1 MDRRRNPFAPGAGT
15 PPPELAGRAVL
26 IEDAAV
32 ALHRIR
38 HGRAARSLIFYGLRG
53 VGKTVLLTTIR
64 NQAEADGIVVVAME
78 APENRSLP
86 SMLVPAL
93 RATLLKLDRMKQ
105 AGDAIRRA
113 LRALAGFVKPRV
125 SYEGLEVALDF
136 EVEPGL
142 ADSGD
147 LESDLADLVRTV
159 GEAAKEHGTAI
170 VLAIDELQYVPEE
183 ELAALISALHRANQL
198 QLPVTL
204 VGAGLPQ
211 LLGQMGRAKSYAER
225 LFAFVP
231 LGPLDRAAADD
242 AIRIPLEA
250 EDAAITDGALAAI
263 FAATAGYP
271 YFLQEWGKHSWDLAE
286 ASPIEVADVEDATVA
301 ALAEL
306 DASFF
311 RVRFDRLTP
320 AEKRYMRAM
329 AELGPGPHR
338 SGDIAEALGVRVQT
352 VAPTRN
358 SLIRK
363 GMLYSPAHGDT
374 AFTVPLFDAFM
385 RRIMPAPQERN

>member
-1 MDRRRNPFAPGAGT
+1 MDPRRNPFAPGAGT
-15 PPPELAGRAVL
+15 PPPELAGRSAL
-26 IEDAAV
+26 IEDASI
-32 ALHRIR
+32 ALDRIR
-38 HGRAARSLIFYGLRG
+38 HGRSARSLIFYGLRG

-64 NQAEADGIVVVAME
+64 NQAEGEGIVVIAME

-86 SMLVPAL
+86 AMLVPAL
-93 RATLLKLDRMKQ
+93 RASLLKLDRMKQ
-105 AGDAIRRA
+105 AGQGIKRA
-113 LRALAGFVKPRV
+113 LKALAGFVKPRV
-125 SYEGLEVALDF
+125 SYEGFEIALEF

-147 LESDLADLVRTV
+147 LEADLADLIRAA
-159 GEAAKEHGTAI
+159 GEAAKENNTAF

-198 QLPVTL
+198 QLPITL

-225 LFAFVP
+225 LFAFAP
-231 LGPLDRAAADD
+231 LGPLDRLAATD
-242 AIRIPLEA
+242 AIRLPLEH
-250 EDAAITDGALAAI
+250 EGVAITDAALQAI
-263 FAATAGYP
+263 YAETDGYP
-271 YFLQEWGKHSWDLAE
+271 YFLQEWGKHGWDMADAPPIDE
-286 ASPIEVADVEDATVA
+286 SDVANASVA

-306 DASFF
+306 DSSFF

-329 AELGPGPHR
+329 AELGIGPHR
-338 SGDIAEALGVRVQT
+338 SGDIADVLGAKVQT

-385 RRIMPAPQERN
+385 RRIMPAS